1 VRLVFVLIIAMACV
15 VGFANA
21 QSQDKLIITA
31 KFDQGNPPSIK
42 GLILDEGRKPIGN
55 ATVSITTEFGTM
67 ETKSN
72 ADGIFVFVL
81 PGQPT
86 SEKFNAN
93 IKAQKDGYRDSH
105 INTSFF
111 VNAKAHSGKFG
122 SSYKILAADKIKE
135 DPIALKILQNIEQNK
150 QQEEKRLKRL
160 QEIKDQQQFIE
171 QQRQIAAQDLLK
183 DLGLWFEQLD
193 PFNPRNA
200 FASFVSH
207 VDTTVQDIYW
217 AQFNFTET
225 KTKEGLA
232 ALQAVL
238 DGGGTP
244 QEARKAFYDKAASS
258 RDELLNLNNKLN
270 SQYAQNITKTRSDT

>member
-1 VRLVFVLIIAMACV
+1 M
-15 VGFANA
+15 GFASA

-31 KFDQGNPPSIK
+31 KFEQGDPSSIY
-42 GLILDEGRKPIGN
+42 GLVTNEGRKPIGN
-55 ATVSITTEFGTM
+55 ATVYVTTEFGTT

-81 PGQPT
+81 PQHPE

-93 IKAQKDGYRDSH
+93 IKVQKDGYQSSH
-105 INTSFF
+105 INTAFF
-111 VNAKAHSGKFG
+111 VNSKNDSDKLG
-122 SSYKILAADKIKE
+122 SSYKILTADKIKE

-160 QEIKDQQQFIE
+160 QEITEQQQFIE
-171 QQRQIAAQDLLK
+171 QQRQLAEQDLLK

-200 FASFVSH
+200 FASFVSQ
-207 VDTTVQDIYW
+207 VDATVQDIYW

-238 DGGGTP
+238 DSGGTP
-244 QEARKAFYDKAASS
+244 QEARKAFYAKAATP
-258 RDELLNLNNKLN
+258 RDELLKLNNELN
-270 SQYAQNITKTRSDT
+270 SEYVNNINKSKPDT

>member
-1 VRLVFVLIIAMACV
+1 MKPLLILVIAITCV
-15 VGFANA
+15 VGLANA
-21 QSQDKLIITA
+21 QSGDKLIITA
-31 KFDQGNPPSIK
+31 KFERGETPSIN
-42 GLILDEGRKPIGN
+42 GLVTDESRKPVGN
-55 ATVSITTEFGTM
+55 ATISITTMFGTT

-72 ADGIFVFVL
+72 SDGIFVFIL
-81 PGQPT
+81 PDQPE
-86 SEKFNAN
+86 SEKFNTN
-93 IKAQKDGYRDSH
+93 IRVQKEGYRESH
-105 INTSFF
+105 INTAFF
-111 VNAKAHSGKFG
+111 VNDNIDSSKLG
-122 SSYKILAADKIKE
+122 SSYKILTADKIKE

-160 QEIKDQQQFIE
+160 QEIKEQQQFIE
-171 QQRQIAAQDLLK
+171 QQRQLAEQDLLK

-200 FASFVSH
+200 FATFVSH
-207 VDTTVQDIYW
+207 VDATVQDIYW

-238 DGGGTP
+238 DSGGTP
-244 QEARKAFYDKAASS
+244 QEARKAFYDKAAAP

-270 SQYAQNITKTRSDT
+270 SKYAQNITKSRPDT